1 MVEIGGV
8 RVTLQYDGAE
18 ADEHIVDM
26 YDVSQAL
33 LAFQRSLALTTHLV
47 LNGEIITQA
56 PSLKGARIYSMP
68 PEAGSWKTTA
78 VIAALGT
85 GIYSIGTVQNNTPL
99 GHLIFSLYDY
109 VISESLGVHVDYNKS
124 LGQLVEESRRAN
136 SKLPALREPQADSLI
151 EKCSTAIREMHRP
164 LYKTHTATTG
174 VITGNVAGGIV
185 PLQTKLTLQTYDYI
199 KETRLG
205 DVPEVLAGRI
215 TSYNAN
221 TYKGRIYIHEF
232 GRPVS
237 FELTLNAQSNES
249 VRVITTSLQLNAT
262 KQGGKPGGLVHV
274 IALKNTSRTGQ
285 LKSLFIKRISDVPLQ

>member
-18 ADEHIVDM
+18 ADEHVIDM

-85 GIYSIGTVQNNTPL
+85 GIYSVGTVQNNTPL

-136 SKLPALREPQADSLI
+136 SNLPALREPQADSLI

-199 KETRLG
+199 QETRLG
-205 DVPEVLAGRI
+205 DVPEVFAGRI

-221 TYKGRIYIHEF
+221 TYKGRIYIREF

-237 FELTLNAQSNES
+237 FELTPNAQSNES

-262 KQGGKPGGLVHV
+262 KQGGQPGGLVHV

-285 LKSLFIKRISDVPLQ
+285 LKSLFIKHISDIPLR